1 MAGLNP
7 GYAAQQ
13 FRDSLAVKQAI
24 LDDDAL
30 LAQIEQVAALTID
43 AYRADNKVLIAGN
56 GGSAADAQHIAAEFV
71 SRFSFD
77 RPALPALALT
87 TDTSILT
94 AIGNDYGYETL
105 FSRQLHANAR
115 AKDIFVAISTSG
127 NSPNILHALHSA
139 KELGLVS
146 IGLTGGNGGKMA
158 ELCTHCIVVPS
169 NETPRIQESH
179 IVIGHILCWAVEQAL
194 FGKG

>member
-1 MAGLNP
+1 MAGLKP

-24 LDDDAL
+24 LDDAAMLDR
-30 LAQIEQVAALTID
+30 IEQIAALTID
-43 AYRADNKVLIAGN
+43 AYRAGNKVLIAGN

-94 AIGNDYGYETL
+94 AVGNDYGYETL
-105 FSRQLHANAR
+105 FSRQLNANAR
-115 AKDIFVAISTSG
+115 EKDVFVAISTSG
-127 NSPNILHALHSA
+127 NSPNILHALHTA
-139 KELGLVS
+139 RELGLVTV
-146 IGLTGGNGGKMA
+146 GLTGGSGGKMA
-158 ELCTHCIVVPS
+158 ALCEHCLVVPS
-169 NETPRIQESH
+169 SETPRIQESH

-194 FGKG
+194 FGKD